1 MTTAIH
7 PGEGNTMQT
16 DLASDHHDRTEE
28 VRLRESQQSGN
39 TELGPALRAVAL
51 VARPRVGW
59 ALAALGIIGIIVA
72 WAGVSGEIFVA
83 RQVPYLVSGGLGGIA
98 LIVLAGV
105 LLGTHDLYGYA
116 ARLDRVEQKVDDI
129 HRVLVMA
136 WEDRAATSIDIG
148 ETVGG
153 GLMVAALPKGT
164 SYHRLDCA
172 AVQGK
177 AVDHLPAQEAVR
189 LGLSSCKLCDPP
201 NVPVTTL
208 PA

>member
-1 MTTAIH
+1 
-7 PGEGNTMQT
+7 MQR
-16 DLASDHHDRTEE
+16 DPASEHHDQTEE
-28 VRLRESQQSGN
+28 VRLRQNQQSGIA
-39 TELGPALRAVAL
+39 ELGPALRAVAL

-59 ALAALGIIGIIVA
+59 ALAVLGLIGLVVA
-72 WAGVSGEIFVA
+72 WAGVSDEIFVA
-83 RQVPYLVSGGLGGIA
+83 RQVPYVVSGGLGGIA

-105 LLGTHDLYGYA
+105 LLGTHDLYSYA
-116 ARLDRVEQKVDDI
+116 ARLDRLEEKVDDI

-136 WEDRAATSIDIG
+136 WEDRAGTSLD
-148 ETVGG
+148 VGG
-153 GLMVAALPKGT
+153 AAGEGLVVAALPKGT

-177 AVDHLPAQEAVR
+177 AVDHVPAQQAVR

-201 NVPVTTL
+201 HVPVTTL

>member
-1 MTTAIH
+1 MQARLPTPDEH
-7 PGEGNTMQT
+7 QT
-16 DLASDHHDRTEE
+16 DVVAVRDDR
-28 VRLRESQQSGN
+28 QSA

-51 VARPRVGW
+51 IVRPRVGW
-59 ALAALGIIGIIVA
+59 GLAALGVIALVIA

-83 RQVPYLVSGGLGGIA
+83 RQVPYVVSGGLGGIA

-136 WEDRAATSIDIG
+136 WDDRAGTSLDDGDSI
-148 ETVGG
+148 
-153 GLMVAALPKGT
+153 VAVLPKGS
-164 SYHRLDCA
+164 SYHRPSCV

-177 AVDHLPAQEAVR
+177 AVEQLPAQQAAAT
-189 LGLSSCKLCDPP
+189 GLSSCKLCEPP
-201 NVPVTTL
+201 DVPVATI

>member
-1 MTTAIH
+1 
-7 PGEGNTMQT
+7 MQT
-16 DLASDHHDRTEE
+16 NHETGNHDQTDE
-28 VRLRESQQSGN
+28 VRVGRNRRSD

-51 VARPRVGW
+51 IARPRVGW
-59 ALAALGIIGIIVA
+59 SLAALGVVALVIA

-83 RQVPYLVSGGLGGIA
+83 RQVPYVVSGGLGGLA

-136 WEDRAATSIDIG
+136 WGDGTGRSLDDGATA
-148 ETVGG
+148 GG
-153 GLMVAALPKGT
+153 PVVVAALPKGS
-164 SYHRLDCA
+164 SYHRLDCV

-177 AVDHLPAQEAVR
+177 AADRIPAEQAVH
-189 LGLSSCKLCDPP
+189 LGLASCKLCEPP
-201 NVPVTTL
+201 NIPVTL